1 MAPSLAEVEVR
12 WDGNPIDGS
21 GKDEGATRGIGF
33 EQGVML
39 MMARWDGCEMVTT
52 AERAHVVAWS
62 IKFL

>member
-21 GKDEGATRGIGF
+21 GKDEGGTRGIGF

-39 MMARWDGCEMVTT
+39 MMAR
-52 AERAHVVAWS
+52 
-62 IKFL
+62 